1 MDKEEH
7 VGGQKRKE
15 MTVQKY
21 GPIKRSGNFANLF
34 PVIYLQA
41 CMNRTSRGKQ
51 ETKFRDELARRISQL
66 TTTNQRLYSRAL
78 FGRFVE
84 Q

>member
-15 MTVQKY
+15 MTAQKY
-21 GPIKRSGNFANLF
+21 GPIKRFGNFANLF
-34 PVIYLQA
+34 ASVHEQ
-41 CMNRTSRGKQ
+41 NVEGKQ
-51 ETKFRDELARRISQL
+51 ETRFRDELARRISQL

>member
-1 MDKEEH
+1 M
-7 VGGQKRKE
+7 GGQKRKE
-15 MTVQKY
+15 MTAQKY
-21 GPIKRSGNFANLF
+21 GPIKRFGNFANLF
-34 PVIYLQA
+34 PTI
-41 CMNRTSRGKQ
+41 GKQ
-51 ETKFRDELARRISQL
+51 ETRFRDELARRISQL

>member
-1 MDKEEH
+1 MPTSFPLFIC
-7 VGGQKRKE
+7 KRAWTE
-15 MTVQKY
+15 RR
-21 GPIKRSGNFANLF
+21 G
-34 PVIYLQA
+34 
-41 CMNRTSRGKQ
+41 GKQ

>member
-1 MDKEEH
+1 MWGVRK
-7 VGGQKRKE
+7 GKRWQYK
-15 MTVQKY
+15 KY

-34 PVIYLQA
+34 PTIYLQA